1 MFNPDR
7 NRGQQSES
15 EWNEI
20 TEDLT
25 DRFHCAFGEK
35 GEPLLRYSV
44 KAGYKLNFIII
55 GMISCTK
62 P

>member
-1 MFNPDR
+1 MSFKNLVDFPAHRMLNPDR

-25 DRFHCAFGEK
+25 DRFHCAFGEGGATFK
-35 GEPLLRYSV
+35 VFG
-44 KAGYKLNFIII
+44 
-55 GMISCTK
+55 
-62 P
+62 